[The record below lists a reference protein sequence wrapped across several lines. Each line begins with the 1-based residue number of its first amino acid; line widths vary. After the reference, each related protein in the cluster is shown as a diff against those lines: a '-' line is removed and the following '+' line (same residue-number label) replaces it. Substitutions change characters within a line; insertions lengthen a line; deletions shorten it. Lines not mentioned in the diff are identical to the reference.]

1 MNPMMSLAKM
11 KKILTMQNPETRRRL
26 SFTAALVTTSCLLAG
41 CYDLTR
47 FKQERYE
54 CQFNQQGLVEIDFRD
69 FKVGAITTVIFR
81 DETVTMPIIKASD
94 ESFTLAADG
103 LIIRVDRSSGTV
115 RVTRGTRYRNVKCVK
130 SKFKI

>member
-1 MNPMMSLAKM
+1 MR
-11 KKILTMQNPETRRRL
+11 NPEIQRRL
-26 SFTAALVTTSCLLAG
+26 SVTAALVATTCLLAG

-54 CQFNQQGLVEIDFRD
+54 CEFNQQGLVEIDFRD
-69 FKVGAITTVIFR
+69 FKVGANTTVIFS
-81 DETVTMPIIKASD
+81 DKTVAMPIIEAND
-94 ESFTLAADG
+94 RNFTLAADG

-115 RVTRGTRYRNVKCVK
+115 RITRGTRYRNVKCVK

>member
-1 MNPMMSLAKM
+1 M

-54 CQFNQQGLVEIDFRD
+54 CEFNQQGLVEIDFRD
-69 FKVGAITTVIFR
+69 FKVGAYTTVIFR
-81 DETVTMPIIKASD
+81 DKTVAMPIIEMS
-94 ESFTLAADG
+94 ESNFTLAADG

-115 RVTRGTRYRNVKCVK
+115 RITRGTRYRNVKCVK

>member
-1 MNPMMSLAKM
+1 MR
-11 KKILTMQNPETRRRL
+11 NPETRRRL
-26 SFTAALVTTSCLLAG
+26 SVTAVLVATICLLAG

-54 CQFNQQGLVEIDFRD
+54 CEFNQQGLVEIDFRD
-69 FKVGAITTVIFR
+69 FKVGANTTVIFS
-81 DETVTMPIIKASD
+81 DKTVAMPIIEAN
-94 ESFTLAADG
+94 ERNFTLAADG

-115 RVTRGTRYRNVKCVK
+115 RITRGTRYRNVKCVK